1 MTTYNRK
8 KRPPIILGVE
18 PETPVIQNESGGK
31 QSDSPYAFHM
41 IPLSGVFAA
50 AQVAKYGAQK
60 YGESFGERNY
70 TKISPEE
77 HANHAITHLFAYL
90 AGDRQDDHLGHAIW
104 RVMAAYDTE
113 KRRGEKYAEEE

>member
-1 MTTYNRK
+1 MTIYNRK
-8 KRPPIILGVE
+8 KRPLIIHGVE
-18 PETPVIQNESGGK
+18 PEAPVVQNEAGGK

-77 HANHAITHLFAYL
+77 HANHAIAHLFAYL

-104 RVMAAYDTE
+104 RAMAAYDTD
-113 KRRGEKYAEEE
+113 KLRSEEHASEE